1 MERISTPSKTKEII
15 EKNNFYF
22 KKNFGQNFLIDSNI
36 IDKIVESAKISKD
49 DFVLEIG
56 PGIGSLT
63 QILAQKSKK
72 VLAVEIDK
80 NLISILEQTLFE
92 YQNIEIIND
101 DILKIDIEKI
111 IKEKNENLPIK
122 VVANLPYYIT
132 TPIIMNLLEK
142 KLNIKSITIMV
153 QKEVAQRLQAKSGT
167 KDYGAVSIAVQY
179 YSDANINMFIP
190 SSCFMPRPKVD
201 SAVITLDILKKPR
214 IKVKDEKLFFEVV
227 KCAFGQRR
235 KTFLNSLINI
245 GKFGISKEI
254 YIEIFKKF
262 NIDEKIRGEMLTI
275 EQMGFISDCIYD
287 IFKDG
292 I

>member
-80 NLISILEQTLFE
+80 NLISILKQTLFE

-167 KDYGAVSIAVQY
+167 KDYGAISIAVQY

-245 GKFGISKEI
+245 GKFGISKES